1 MKFMAFTAAFCCG
14 FACAGE
20 PLEDATRDAA
30 VLCARLNAESLA
42 RCGTLSGKS
51 TELSE
56 ARRAVAR
63 MFDARLRFMQ
73 KCERKAGLSACATEA
88 DWLMLAAMNDVP
100 SKP

>member
-1 MKFMAFTAAFCCG
+1 MKLLAFTVAFCCG
-14 FACAGE
+14 FAWAGE
-20 PLEDATRDAA
+20 PLEDATRSAA
-30 VLCARLNAESLA
+30 VMCARLHAESLS

-73 KCERKAGLSACATEA
+73 ECERKAGLSACAAEA
-88 DWLMLAAMNDVP
+88 DWLMLSAMN
-100 SKP
+100 SAKQ